1 MSSEHR
7 QKDRQFFGRWVRGTF
22 FGWIVGLVVIIVA
35 GISGDLIGKGEIDS
49 QFIIG
54 LGMGAGVG
62 YVQGRVLKRWLGA
75 ARDWAWMSVIGIGLP
90 FLVFDFVGAIWNGL
104 PEVLRLELE
113 VAISGLLV
121 GALQRRVLSPHSSKA
136 NWWVPACVAGW
147 TLAAATAASGSLL
160 DITFPSR
167 LLNLATILLGGVVLG
182 LVTGGVLVWIRR
194 G

>member
-7 QKDRQFFGRWVRGTF
+7 QEDRQFLARWVRDTC
-22 FGWIVGLVVIIVA
+22 FGWLVGLVVIIVA
-35 GISGDLIGKGEIDS
+35 GIGGDLIGAGEADS

-62 YVQGRVLKRWLGA
+62 YAQGRVVKCWLGA
-75 ARDWAWMSVIGIGLP
+75 ARDWTWTSVIGIGLP
-90 FLVFDFVGAIWNGL
+90 FVVFDFAGAIWSRL
-104 PEVLRLELE
+104 PDVPRLELE

-121 GALQRRVLSPHSSKA
+121 GALQRRVLSLHSSRA

-160 DITFPSR
+160 
-167 LLNLATILLGGVVLG
+167 
-182 LVTGGVLVWIRR
+182 
-194 G
+194 